1 VSRLHGRVS
10 RLYVTPLIRALATTF
25 GRTDELEYLD
35 SFRYPLAGESAMDM
49 SVARSLRIPSDWG
62 LEIGVLAE
70 VYARYPNARICQV
83 DIAADYDHKH
93 QPLSDEDKT
102 TGLHRMSRDITKAF
116 FRKLTASGLTLTQE
130 SFRTLRASYMRTAFE
145 LIDHY
150 ESDAI
155 SNAMSY
161 DREQEE
167 TMVSLFG
174 QSVLEAG
181 EDFLQNPTESP
192 FIPSWSEV
200 QNEQRNIFEVLL
212 SAVESDNQE
221 K

>member
-1 VSRLHGRVS
+1 
-10 RLYVTPLIRALATTF
+10 
-25 GRTDELEYLD
+25 
-35 SFRYPLAGESAMDM
+35 
-49 SVARSLRIPSDWG
+49 
-62 LEIGVLAE
+62 
-70 VYARYPNARICQV
+70 
-83 DIAADYDHKH
+83 
-93 QPLSDEDKT
+93 
-102 TGLHRMSRDITKAF
+102 
-116 FRKLTASGLTLTQE
+116 
-130 SFRTLRASYMRTAFE
+130 MRTAFE

-150 ESDAI
+150 ESDAV

-192 FIPSWSEV
+192 FISSWSEV
-200 QNEQRNIFEVLL
+200 QNKQQDIFEVLL